1 VTYLAF
7 RDEWSIVYDRAELK
21 DRGVVTNYTEHLAD
35 SSEEIALQRAWGRVQ
50 LGLDL
55 ASRWIAAEKKQPLL
69 RIETKPKK
77 VFALAHVEPY
87 GLYLLPHS
95 TSYAYDSKTNGKSFV
110 VDPLWI
116 DSQQRAG
123 SKVVYIKP
131 CFSTDKFAEPFWAV
145 RRVEHS
151 SAEADAANMVVVSV
165 KKRLFDSHGRIHFW
179 FVASPCGSAVNH
191 NLGNREHGTFERR
204 RRVVVGRRFCF
215 EEREED
221 SVCNVVDVGPVV
233 CLWSVFPLTVNRARL
248 QVSRA
253 RPRVNRARPQVN
265 RARPQVNRARPQV
278 NRARPQVNR
287 VWPQVNRARP
297 RVNRARSPR
306 VNRARPPRVN
316 RG

>member
-1 VTYLAF
+1 MYIPSKAASGSGCTATSSHRASEYDKDGHLIDESTMLQEAGLEVGVYVKENKNNLYGIIEAVGGGKLSIRTHILKTEAVVTYLAF

-123 SKVVYIKP
+123 SKVVYIEP

-165 KKRLFDSHGRIHFW
+165 KSDYSIRTTGSIFGSSPARADQQSITTLAIANMEPLNDGDELLLAGVFASKKEKRTLY
-179 FVASPCGSAVNH
+179 VM
-191 NLGNREHGTFERR
+191 
-204 RRVVVGRRFCF
+204 
-215 EEREED
+215 
-221 SVCNVVDVGPVV
+221 
-233 CLWSVFPLTVNRARL
+233 
-248 QVSRA
+248 
-253 RPRVNRARPQVN
+253 
-265 RARPQVNRARPQV
+265 
-278 NRARPQVNR
+278 
-287 VWPQVNRARP
+287 
-297 RVNRARSPR
+297 
-306 VNRARPPRVN
+306 
-316 RG
+316 